1 MNENEMG
8 EKILDLRD
16 YELTTFLISASKQRY
31 CVVVYKCPGLSTM
44 LIVLVFEFSG
54 ILTLLLWFLVDNSSQ
69 K

>member
-1 MNENEMG
+1 MNEDEMG

-31 CVVVYKCPGLSTM
+31 CVVVYKGPGLSTM
-44 LIVLVFEFSG
+44 LIVLVFDFSG